1 MTKTVLACVLLSAT
15 FLASCSSSEAPLTE
29 SQQAEKYNM
38 TIEQYKEVKDAAARM
53 NMTVEQHLN
62 MDHGSEMNHD
72 MMDMSDDSHMIEDD
86 MEMKKDMCSCYGVVR
101 MLDHLI
107 SNSHI
112 PYDNEVVVI
121 IEVLRGLISS
131 AMDRH
136 IFGFDN

>member
-1 MTKTVLACVLLSAT
+1 MNEGQYLELVNQLK
-15 FLASCSSSEAPLTE
+15 
-29 SQQAEKYNM
+29 EKYDEINAKLDI
-38 TIEQYKEVKDAAARM
+38 IETNE
-53 NMTVEQHLN
+53 
-62 MDHGSEMNHD
+62 
-72 MMDMSDDSHMIEDD
+72 

-121 IEVLRGLISS
+121 VEVLRGLISS